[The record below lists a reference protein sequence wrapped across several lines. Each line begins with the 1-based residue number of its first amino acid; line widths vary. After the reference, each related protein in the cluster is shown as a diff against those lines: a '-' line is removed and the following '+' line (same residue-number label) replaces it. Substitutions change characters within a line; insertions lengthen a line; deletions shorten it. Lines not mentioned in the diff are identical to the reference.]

1 MTRNIRCQNRA
12 TVVKSTSRKFALF
25 LRGKGERKAHTY
37 DMGCYRQLG
46 CSATFPINP
55 LSGHVAAAVTMED
68 CNIGIALELS
78 AERFRVHAVLGLQ
91 IGRDGEQF
99 VELSTNKHLQISFR
113 QNLKILAGLDQFIL
127 EILTFKELSDVPETG
142 HTLALLRG

>member
-1 MTRNIRCQNRA
+1 MRWRGQ
-12 TVVKSTSRKFALF
+12 VSDGHFALATNGYGAG
-25 LRGKGERKAHTY
+25 RVERSNQRA
-37 DMGCYRQLG
+37 
-46 CSATFPINP
+46 
-55 LSGHVAAAVTMED
+55 
-68 CNIGIALELS
+68 S

-113 QNLKILAGLDQFIL
+113 QNLKILAGLAQFIL
-127 EILTFKELSDVPETG
+127 KILTFKELSDVPETG